1 MKGKQRINRLLR
13 ALFCLALALSL
24 TAVDVAP
31 AAALVSQAD
40 IDALKGDAGD
50 LKNKRKELE
59 SKLDK
64 LAKDKSTAMQRKAL
78 LDDQI
83 SNTSAQIDNV
93 ERQIENY
100 NLLIQQQEEA
110 LADAEK
116 REEAQYALFCKRVRA
131 MEEQGTVSYWS
142 VLFKADSFTDLLS
155 RLDFVGEVMD
165 YDERVMQ
172 DLRDLQTEIAEAKA
186 ALEASRAESEEAKA
200 DLETKK
206 KELDAQRKEANRV
219 IQELTDAENETEA
232 VLDETEEEADR
243 IQEEIQRLSR
253 ELAAQQAAQGNAG
266 VSNPVGYIWPVNSRY
281 ITSTVGGR
289 SSPGGIGS
297 TNHRGTDIGRVGFTS
312 SIYAA
317 KDGTVIKSERSG
329 SYGEYVVIAHS
340 GSGNT
345 TLYAHMSKR
354 IAQVGQHVKQGD
366 VIGITGSTG
375 NSTGPHL
382 HFEVVENGSRVNPL
396 SHGAE
401 PKKGYLS
408 GYTLAGD
415 AVGH

>member
-50 LKNKRKELE
+50 LK

-83 SNTSAQIDNV
+83 ANTSAQIDNV

-131 MEEQGTVSYWS
+131 MEEEGTGSYGS
-142 VLFKADSFTDLLS
+142 VLVKADSFTDLLS

-266 VSNPVGYIWPVNSRY
+266 VSNPGGYIWPVNSRY